1 MLVVGLASGAMWV
14 GILPSPFSVPINSP
28 EPTTST
34 ATVPCPPDDATFVTL
49 EDITVNV
56 LNGTS
61 RAGLAATTSDALT
74 NRGVTVAEESNSE
87 TPYAGTVEI
96 VTGADGLA
104 AAFTIAELFE
114 DATIRA
120 DSRGGATVDVVLGAD
135 FEALRSDDEIAI
147 DPEEIGRAH
156 V

>member
-14 GILPSPFSVPINSP
+14 GILPSPFSGPINSP

-34 ATVPCPPDDATFVTL
+34 ATVPCPPDDATFVAL

-74 NRGVTVAEESNSE
+74 NPGGTAAEGSNAQRGD
-87 TPYAGTVEI
+87 AGPAARQ
-96 VTGADGLA
+96 TGDNGL
-104 AAFTIAELFE
+104 
-114 DATIRA
+114 
-120 DSRGGATVDVVLGAD
+120 
-135 FEALRSDDEIAI
+135 
-147 DPEEIGRAH
+147 P
-156 V
+156 